1 MANRTDQPPEQPSP
15 KDLTPQPNQIAAQPA
30 TVEACAQ
37 DRAGHTVVCEGAA
50 RDQLAFT
57 RINAAGGG

>member
-1 MANRTDQPPEQPSP
+1 MANRTDRPPEQP
-15 KDLTPQPNQIAAQPA
+15 TPPHRTPSRVANEPA

-37 DRAGHTVVCEGAA
+37 DRAGHTVACEGAA

-57 RINAAGGG
+57 RINAAGGHS